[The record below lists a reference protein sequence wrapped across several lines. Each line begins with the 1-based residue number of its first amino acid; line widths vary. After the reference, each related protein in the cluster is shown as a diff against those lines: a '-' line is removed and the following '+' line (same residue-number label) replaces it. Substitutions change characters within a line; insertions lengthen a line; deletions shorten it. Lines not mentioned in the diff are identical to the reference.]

1 MRGEHVSVPHAPKK
15 PLTAIPTRAKG
26 YNQDLHRHVEED
38 PKFRN
43 AWLELVPDVLGFAP
57 LRGPVFDSVVEER
70 DGLWG
75 LFVLRIRPSVDLV
88 EDEMSS
94 GFYQGAYPGQRVL
107 VMRQLCDPIQSVEPT
122 QAHTQNTR
130 WRGTSSN
137 SRASERIWHGPHRR
151 THPQT
156 AKAGKR
162 PIAKRL
168 GSSEAPYQEKESVHS
183 FGSETDPSEKRRG
196 WGVFP
201 DGEQGKEE
209 WAPTV
214 REEVRYRLR

>member
-1 MRGEHVSVPHAPKK
+1 
-15 PLTAIPTRAKG
+15 
-26 YNQDLHRHVEED
+26 
-38 PKFRN
+38 
-43 AWLELVPDVLGFAP
+43 LELVPDVLGFAS
-57 LRGPVFDSVVEER
+57 LRGPVFDSVVEEG

-94 GFYQGAYPGQRVL
+94 GFYQGAYPGQSVL
-107 VMRQLCDPIQSVEPT
+107 VMRQLGDPIQRVEPT

-130 WRGTSSN
+130 WRRDFIKN

-151 THPQT
+151 IHPQT

-183 FGSETDPSEKRRG
+183 FGSETDQSEKRRG
-196 WGVFP
+196 GGRISRWG
-201 DGEQGKEE
+201 
-209 WAPTV
+209 T
-214 REEVRYRLR
+214 R